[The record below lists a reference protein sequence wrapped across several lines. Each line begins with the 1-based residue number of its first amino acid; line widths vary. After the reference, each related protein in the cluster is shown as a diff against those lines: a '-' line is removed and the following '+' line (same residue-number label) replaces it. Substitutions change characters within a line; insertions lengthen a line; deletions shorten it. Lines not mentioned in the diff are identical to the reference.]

1 LEAGENNTNKFC
13 IKYFHS
19 QKVTNKL
26 EEVILKA
33 VNEAKQF
40 WQEVKIKEPDTHKI
54 LSIMSRFNKHHDK
67 VMEIYKQVEH
77 DKERQTMEVRM
88 LFKFYERILELEG
101 NARFFKDAPL
111 TDDKVND
118 LKNANA
124 LNLKLYSDE
133 SNTQVMSFSINE
145 EDFGKIRYRSSS
157 FQSLID
163 PSFTNIND
171 FLL

>member
-1 LEAGENNTNKFC
+1 
-13 IKYFHS
+13 
-19 QKVTNKL
+19 
-26 EEVILKA
+26 
-33 VNEAKQF
+33 
-40 WQEVKIKEPDTHKI
+40 
-54 LSIMSRFNKHHDK
+54 
-67 VMEIYKQVEH
+67 
-77 DKERQTMEVRM
+77 MEVRM

>member
-1 LEAGENNTNKFC
+1 
-13 IKYFHS
+13 
-19 QKVTNKL
+19 
-26 EEVILKA
+26 
-33 VNEAKQF
+33 
-40 WQEVKIKEPDTHKI
+40 
-54 LSIMSRFNKHHDK
+54 MSRFNKYHDK
-67 VMEIYKQVEH
+67 VMSIYHQVEPH
-77 DKERQTMEVRM
+77 KERQTMEVRM

-111 TDDKVND
+111 TDDKVTD

-133 SNTQVMSFSINE
+133 SNTQVMSFSING
-145 EDFGKIRYRSSS
+145 EDFGQIRYRSSS

-171 FLL
+171 FLLDECVQYHHQEMTKFLENDGNYYKHTEESPCYIKVSDKVIKPVYLEIHIMSFLATN

>member
-1 LEAGENNTNKFC
+1 
-13 IKYFHS
+13 
-19 QKVTNKL
+19 
-26 EEVILKA
+26 
-33 VNEAKQF
+33 
-40 WQEVKIKEPDTHKI
+40 
-54 LSIMSRFNKHHDK
+54 MSRFNKHHDK
-67 VMEIYKQVEH
+67 VMEIYSQVEH

-111 TDDKVND
+111 NDDKVND

-163 PSFTNIND
+163 PSFVNIND